1 MAQLDPSLADVTPTG
16 IVADRADIYRVA
28 VRLVQQSGLIRDA
41 SPDDVL
47 NVARFLEY
55 GADFA

>member
-1 MAQLDPSLADVTPTG
+1 MAQLDPSLADETPTG

-28 VRLVQQSGLIRDA
+28 VRLVRDADLITDA